1 MAGERRGLL
10 PMSAVAGAT
19 LRNGAGE
26 TLGSICE
33 VMLAPED
40 GRIAYLV
47 LSFGGV
53 LGVGEKLFAVP
64 WSALTIDP
72 VDGGLVLDVAAGQL
86 AALPGFDKDDWPTET
101 DPFWRSIAVAR

>member
-1 MAGERRGLL
+1 MADARRALL
-10 PMSAVAGAT
+10 PMSAVAGGQ

-53 LGVGEKLFAVP
+53 LGVGEKLFAIP
-64 WSALTIDP
+64 WSAVT
-72 VDGGLVLDVAAGQL
+72 VDSVDNGLVLEVTAERL
-86 AALPGFDKDDWPTET
+86 AALPGFDKDDWPTE
-101 DPFWRSIAVAR
+101 P